1 MRFFSAAFILFLVL
15 IPQTH
20 AAPLLERFEL
30 EGNVSLILSSDEPH
44 HFILSLVNKNDFN
57 VTPVKG
63 IQINFTYDIDPSSIK
78 AVDNHNQTVTP
89 DAVGQRTAVFTY
101 NSILPPLGYGK
112 IFLTVERLPPNTAST
127 TTLPKKTLPPTSAPT
142 SPPSSSAPPAASTPP
157 PAQTTTPKTTA
168 TLAATEPP
176 PEKVVEGTRTE
187 WTTSMSP
194 GLVTLLLLLFVALV
208 LLNRRPIR

>member
-1 MRFFSAAFILFLVL
+1 MRFFSAAFMLVLFL
-15 IPQTH
+15 IPQVY
-20 AAPLLERFEL
+20 AAPPIERFEL

-78 AVDNHNQTVTP
+78 AVDNHNQTVIP

-112 IFLTVERLPPNTAST
+112 IFLTIGTPPPATAST
-127 TTLPKKTLPPTSAPT
+127 T
-142 SPPSSSAPPAASTPP
+142 
-157 PAQTTTPKTTA
+157 
-168 TLAATEPP
+168 
-176 PEKVVEGTRTE
+176 
-187 WTTSMSP
+187 
-194 GLVTLLLLLFVALV
+194 
-208 LLNRRPIR
+208 